1 MKNIILILIT
11 TTIVSLSSTISKAQS
26 GAIEYTSI
34 MKTLNY
40 YLVGG
45 TNNDFSMLEK
55 AFHPN
60 ATMKFI
66 SAEGYKEVNA
76 VQFFKKGIKP
86 GPPQNRETKI
96 VSIDITGRAAQ
107 AKLTIKY
114 ETFTFYDYMNL
125 LKIDGEWKI
134 ANKIFCKSNN

>member
-66 SAEGYKEVNA
+66 SDDDYKEVNA
-76 VQFFKKGIKP
+76 VQFFKNGIKP
-86 GPPQNRETKI
+86 GPAQNREI
-96 VSIDITGRAAQ
+96 NILSIDVTGMAAQ
-107 AKLTIKY
+107 AKLAIKY

-125 LKIDGEWKI
+125 LKIDDEWKI
-134 ANKIFCKSNN
+134 VSKIFYKSNN